1 MSQSNSHS
9 TNSPMLEDSRHLI
22 AAEQRGPPELEN
34 RQQHISCRR
43 VRRGQPEQHMTEHA
57 EIRSLQSKVR
67 HMKAKETL
75 RKIKVKTFREE
86 QLRLTALKTCLTEQV
101 ILIME
106 LHTKEAEEKKEI
118 QSQLEETVLRETRV
132 TDENIR
138 LEALLHSE
146 LENKETEITRL
157 QKIVCELQEN
167 EKIENEKVACLET
180 KLEEK
185 QTENESLQGGMLDL
199 QEQNKSLRDCL
210 IAKQEQLQHL
220 EEQFHTKTEQLT
232 EDLQLNQENE
242 RALNKQVTSLQSAND
257 EYQAEVQQLK
267 AALCDS
273 EQRIE
278 DQRGCSDKVAELEE
292 LNEKIQLENEN
303 LSVRVRELQEN
314 EEVVCLRAELE
325 ERQAHNESLQAEVR
339 RIYELTYDD
348 MRDKERSLQELVS
361 ENAEAKEDLA
371 QLSKLLSD
379 EKTILEERNAYIRNL
394 EEDKLF
400 LNNKNQCMTEE
411 LESLQSKNTVLQEA
425 VHAMRSEL
433 QEEEEINRTD
443 MIQNQMQA
451 ESFNEEMQR
460 EIHQL
465 KYALQKKKEWEEVLE
480 GNNNDLVEKL
490 AEQESLTKKQ
500 RERIDNLNS
509 KIHTQE
515 LELDEAD
522 LTISAQNESVAKLNN
537 EIVNKQDMAD
547 NLHAHNTNLKQ
558 RLNELEEQL
567 EAKQEE
573 EILAGIN
580 FAEECKQAEN
590 AEHLNWPQ
598 EEETDQSPLETTPA
612 AEVQEAVH
620 AMRSELQEEEEIN
633 RTDML
638 QNQMQAESFNEEM
651 QREIHQLRHALQKTK
666 EWEEVLEGNNN
677 DLVEKLA
684 EQESLT
690 KKQRERID
698 NLNSKIHTQE
708 LELDQADLTISA
720 HNESVAKL
728 NNEIVNKQE
737 IADNLHAHNTDLKQR
752 LNELEEQLEAK
763 QEEEILA
770 GITFTEECK
779 QAENAEHLNRLQE
792 EETDQS
798 PLETTPAAEV
808 PKTSSWRRCFR
819 GLLKA
824 GMYVGVASA
833 CTLALV
839 GILSSGLVVHINSN
853 PYCSPLDF
861 LPSVLEQ
868 YVTINNA
875 GCPF

>member
-22 AAEQRGPPELEN
+22 VAEQRGPPELEN

-43 VRRGQPEQHMTEHA
+43 VRRGRPERHMAEHA
-57 EIRSLQSKVR
+57 QIRSLQLKVR

-75 RKIKVKTFREE
+75 RKIEEKAFREE
-86 QLRLTALKTCLTEQV
+86 QLRLTASKTRLTEQV

-138 LEALLHSE
+138 LEALLHLE

-210 IAKQEQLQHL
+210 TAKQEQLQHL

-242 RALNKQVTSLQSAND
+242 RALNEQVTCLQSAND
-257 EYQAEVQQLK
+257 EYQAEFEELK

-292 LNEKIQLENEN
+292 LNEKIQLENGN

-325 ERQAHNESLQAEVR
+325 ERQAHNESLQAEVQ
-339 RIYELTYDD
+339 RIYELSYDD
-348 MRDKERSLQELVS
+348 MRDNERRLQELVS

-379 EKTILEERNAYIRNL
+379 EKTILEERNAYIRNP
-394 EEDKLF
+394 
-400 LNNKNQCMTEE
+400 NNEYLCVTEE
-411 LESLQSKNTVLQEA
+411 LASLESNNTVLQEA
-425 VHAMRSEL
+425 VHVMKREL

-443 MIQNQMQA
+443 MLQNQMQA

-465 KYALQKKKEWEEVLE
+465 RHALQKKKEWEEVLE
-480 GNNNDLVEKL
+480 ENNNDLVEKL
-490 AEQESLTKKQ
+490 AEQESLTKKL

-509 KIHTQE
+509 KIHIQE
-515 LELDEAD
+515 LELDQAD
-522 LTISAQNESVAKLNN
+522 LTISAHNESVANLNN
-537 EIVNKQDMAD
+537 EIVKKQEIAD
-547 NLHAHNTNLKQ
+547 NLHAHNTDLKQ

-573 EILAGIN
+573 EMLAGIN

-633 RTDML
+633 RTDMS

-651 QREIHQLRHALQKTK
+651 QEEVHRLKHALQKKK
-666 EWEEVLEGNNN
+666 EWEEVLEENNN
-677 DLVEKLA
+677 NLVEKLA

-690 KKQRERID
+690 KKLRERID
-698 NLNSKIHTQE
+698 NLNSKIHIQE
-708 LELDQADLTISA
+708 LELDQADLTSSA
-720 HNESVAKL
+720 HNESVANL
-728 NNEIVNKQE
+728 NNEIVKKQE
-737 IADNLHAHNTDLKQR
+737 IADNLH
-752 LNELEEQLEAK
+752 ELEEQLEAK
-763 QEEEILA
+763 QEEEMLA
-770 GITFTEECK
+770 GINFTEECK

-798 PLETTPAAEV
+798 PPETTPAAEV

-833 CTLALV
+833 CTLASV
-839 GILSSGLVVHINSN
+839 SILSSGLAVQCNSN
-853 PYCSPLDF
+853 PYCGPLDF
-861 LPSVLEQ
+861 LPSLLEQ
-868 YVTINNA
+868 YFTINNT
-875 GCPF
+875 GRPF